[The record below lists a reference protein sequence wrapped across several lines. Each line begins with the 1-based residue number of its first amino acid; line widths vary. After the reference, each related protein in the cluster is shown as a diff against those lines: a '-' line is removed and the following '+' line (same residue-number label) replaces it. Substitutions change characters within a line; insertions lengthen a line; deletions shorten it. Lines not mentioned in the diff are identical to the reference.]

1 MSISKEELG
10 ELAVL
15 FIEDAWQCEA
25 FMAWV
30 EDQGYTREE
39 IDEARGE

>member
-1 MSISKEELG
+1 MNTTEELG

-15 FIEDAWQCEA
+15 FIEDAWQWEA
-25 FMAWV
+25 FIAWA
-30 EDQGYTREE
+30 EAQGYTREE